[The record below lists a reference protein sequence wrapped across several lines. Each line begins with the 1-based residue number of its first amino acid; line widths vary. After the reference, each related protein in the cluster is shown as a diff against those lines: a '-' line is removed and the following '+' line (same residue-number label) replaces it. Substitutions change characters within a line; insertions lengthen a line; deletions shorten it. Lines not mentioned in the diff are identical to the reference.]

1 MILSCDCGKP
11 FNSCTCVEPIKFKG
25 GCECPK
31 ERKIPAIERKFI
43 YAQRFLRLGRIGGV
57 DRMESERLTKRLERK
72 EQNQM
77 RADNP
82 TQKVHVPSTTQTRRG
97 LSSQAVVD
105 SIPQNHPTL
114 KFSASSQM
122 RLALTSTATT
132 SARFGVSDR
141 ATAAIVSSVLHDIGL
156 VTEED
161 TVHVVDK
168 SKIRR
173 ERQKISSDLKKTQI
187 TEIEGLYY
195 DGRKDETAFVDN
207 INSKRYR
214 KTRLEEHISLI
225 AEPGPIYVAHVAPKS
240 GKAKDKAESIVSY
253 FVEKGIDTTKLKVL
267 GADGEPTNTG
277 WQGGSMR
284 EIELK
289 L

>member
-1 MILSCDCGKP
+1 
-11 FNSCTCVEPIKFKG
+11 
-25 GCECPK
+25 
-31 ERKIPAIERKFI
+31 
-43 YAQRFLRLGRIGGV
+43 
-57 DRMESERLTKRLERK
+57 
-72 EQNQM
+72 M
-77 RADNP
+77 RVDNP

-97 LSSQAVVD
+97 LSLQAVVD

-114 KFSASSQM
+114 EFSASSQM

-156 VTEED
+156 VTVTEED
-161 TVHVVDK
+161 TMHVVDK

-173 ERQKISSDLKKTQI
+173 EWQKISSDLKKTQI

-195 DGRKDETAFVDN
+195 DGRKDDTAFVDN

-225 AEPGPIYVAHVAPKS
+225 AEPGSIYVACLLYTSPS
-240 GKAKDKAESIVSY
+240 PRD
-253 FVEKGIDTTKLKVL
+253 
-267 GADGEPTNTG
+267 
-277 WQGGSMR
+277 
-284 EIELK
+284 
-289 L
+289 